1 MKIENDADVG
11 RLFTM
16 FKDKDYDPKVL
27 AKGGVIE
34 CGPKNNE
41 QEGKPRMSLL
51 PLDLLTELL
60 VPAYEVGCIKYHRES
75 WRKGF
80 PVSVMMDACLRH
92 LSKFYY
98 DRENFDQDAL
108 RDQNI
113 EVHHIGSAIFCLV
126 SMYNSIHNHV
136 GLDDRPELLSE
147 EEREYRRKLS
157 DFSGME
163 KIITAVTGE
172 VNENK

>member
-11 RLFTM
+11 RLFPM

-51 PLDLLTELL
+51 PLDLLSELL
-60 VPAYEVGCIKYHRES
+60 CPCYEEGLRKYSRES

-80 PVSVMMDACLRH
+80 KISVMMDAALRH
-92 LSKFYY
+92 LSKF
-98 DRENFDQDAL
+98 
-108 RDQNI
+108 
-113 EVHHIGSAIFCLV
+113 
-126 SMYNSIHNHV
+126 
-136 GLDDRPELLSE
+136 
-147 EEREYRRKLS
+147 
-157 DFSGME
+157 
-163 KIITAVTGE
+163 
-172 VNENK
+172 